1 VLPLGK
7 PDAPL
12 RVRRSSRDRAH
23 RAFICATRVNLIS
36 IVWRAVRRKG
46 IARSAAKKTGTYR
59 FTQSIL
65 ECFTLITA
73 DDKNL
78 AWVSIAIQ
86 AASRVVC
93 EK

>member
-1 VLPLGK
+1 
-7 PDAPL
+7 
-12 RVRRSSRDRAH
+12 
-23 RAFICATRVNLIS
+23 VNLIS

-46 IARSAAKKTGTYR
+46 IARYAALHLDCARSAKKTGTYR

-78 AWVSIAIQ
+78 AWVNGYLGGQ
-86 AASRVVC
+86 RRRL
-93 EK
+93 